1 MNRREFHR
9 LSILGLGATTFSG
22 LTSCKGSDAGSYP
35 SGSES
40 NPAQAPSNP
49 ARGAWFN
56 PSRYGLMISY
66 SVYSLLG
73 QGSWA
78 IFLNQIPVHQYKKLM
93 YRFDPKEFSAK
104 RWVQLVKDAG
114 QRYVTLI
121 ARHRDGF
128 SMFNTKLSDFSIM
141 HTPFGR
147 DLFGEVAE
155 ECHRQGVVINA
166 YYQLRDWTNP
176 AYRESFK
183 PGSPVS
189 KEYLDFVHGQVRE
202 LCTQYGKLGALWF
215 DGGEDHTPEQWK
227 APELIEMVRKLQPDA
242 LINNR
247 TGLPGDF
254 TIAEEEA
261 GHSLRS
267 HRLWEQN
274 MTMNDHWGY
283 DSYAQRYKSPDYI
296 VQLLVRT
303 VASGGNFLLNVGP
316 EPSGIINPISAANL
330 RAAGQWLKRNG
341 ESIYGAGHYQN
352 IYFDNVYTTAKEGK
366 IYYHIFDWKPGSWCD
381 FPFPNVE
388 NAEKMYFLE
397 TREPIK
403 VRRIPIGLRI
413 RARNT
418 IPRPSPD
425 TVIVIEGAQRMKR
438 SVLFS
443 VPL

>member
-1 MNRREFHR
+1 MMNRRQFHR
-9 LSILGLGATTFSG
+9 ISILGLGATAFPG
-22 LTSCKGSDAGSYP
+22 LASCKGIDAGSHL

-40 NPAQAPSNP
+40 VPAKEPTNP
-49 ARGAWFN
+49 ARGAWFK
-56 PSRYGLMISY
+56 SARYGLFVSY

-78 IFLNQIPVHQYKKLM
+78 IFLNQIPVHRYKKLM
-93 YRFDPKEFSAK
+93 HRFDPKEF
-104 RWVQLVKDAG
+104 R
-114 QRYVTLI
+114 
-121 ARHRDGF
+121 
-128 SMFNTKLSDFSIM
+128 
-141 HTPFGR
+141 R

-183 PGSPVS
+183 PGTPLS
-189 KEYLDFVHGQVRE
+189 KEYVDFVHGQVRE

-215 DGGEDHTPEQWK
+215 DGGADHTPEQWK
-227 APELIEMVRKLQPDA
+227 AEELIGMIRKLQPEA
-242 LINNR
+242 LVNDR

-254 TIAEEEA
+254 STPEEES
-261 GHSLRS
+261 GRPPGNSQ
-267 HRLWEQN
+267 RLWEHN

-283 DSYAQRYKSPDYI
+283 DASAQRYKSPGYI
-296 VQLLVRT
+296 VQLLVRN

-330 RAAGQWLKRNG
+330 RAAGQWLKLNG

-366 IYYHIFDWKPGSWCD
+366 IYYHIFDWKPGHLCD
-381 FPFPNVE
+381 FPFPGVE
-388 NAEKMYFLE
+388 DAKKIYFLE
-397 TREPIK
+397 TGEPVKIN
-403 VRRIPIGLRI
+403 RTPIGLSI

-418 IPRPSPD
+418 ISRPSPD
-425 TVIVIEGAQRMKR
+425 TVIVIEGAQKMRH

-443 VPL
+443 VPA